1 MNVTAPLIPLYQ
13 HWRERVGCNGTCDAS
28 PNSSQHLL
36 NNASLLSYLYGTS
49 SKRRKLA
56 IATVH
61 TVGSARSAG
70 CGLLKWCFSAAAFA
84 KSPVL
89 DGAAEAVVLTN
100 NLTWARGECRT
111 PSVRFIAADPT
122 LELLVRQW
130 GQLHKP
136 GASKK
141 RSRPPRPVTLM
152 KWQLFALTDYDAIFY
167 HDVDVDPFLHTNGR
181 PPSEGT
187 PLFDPFASSWLRGYE
202 AFLRSGTEL
211 LALRDPHI
219 PINTGTMLLR
229 PSERVHAIGM
239 RTLQAM
245 RFNFTHGFNLSG
257 RPRDVL
263 PFKQMARADVKRLRD
278 SRMSRMNTWDVVCG
292 DADQGLFV
300 HVFLVVLRGKTFAYP
315 VRDNGFRVHHF
326 FALHK
331 PWGKKTRCLKYYAF
345 LRDPDFLSAGRHGED
360 RMSHCLRKLEEKR
373 GCLEADRLP
382 HGAERDDLC
391 KTCAKNG
398 QKHTCPR
405 RAQVNGTWMDTP
417 GNPTFCPTAATRWWV
432 F

>member
-181 PPSEGT
+181 PPSQGT

-202 AFLRSGTEL
+202 AFLRSGTSSRI
-211 LALRDPHI
+211 A
-219 PINTGTMLLR
+219 R
-229 PSERVHAIGM
+229 PSHTYQHWHDATATVRACACDWHAY
-239 RTLQAM
+239 TA
-245 RFNFTHGFNLSG
+245 
-257 RPRDVL
+257 
-263 PFKQMARADVKRLRD
+263 
-278 SRMSRMNTWDVVCG
+278 G
-292 DADQGLFV
+292 DALQL
-300 HVFLVVLRGKTFAYP
+300 
-315 VRDNGFRVHHF
+315 
-326 FALHK
+326 
-331 PWGKKTRCLKYYAF
+331 YA
-345 LRDPDFLSAGRHGED
+345 RIQSE
-360 RMSHCLRKLEEKR
+360 
-373 GCLEADRLP
+373 
-382 HGAERDDLC
+382 
-391 KTCAKNG
+391 
-398 QKHTCPR
+398 
-405 RAQVNGTWMDTP
+405 W
-417 GNPTFCPTAATRWWV
+417 
-432 F
+432 